1 MRSRAPGPLNLP
13 VVGVAP
19 MLRRDPINYLTNLTR
34 EYGDLVHFRVLGR
47 DTYLL
52 NHPEYIKEVLVK
64 RQNLFTKTPT
74 LQRAKRLFGE
84 GLLTSEGDFHT
95 RQRRLI
101 QPAFHRDRLR
111 KYGAIMTDYAL
122 QARERWTGG
131 GEIDMQR
138 EMMRL
143 TLGIVARAL
152 FDADVEGDAK
162 PVGEAMSELV
172 RSFRVFLLPFATLL
186 RRLPLPQNRRLDRSV
201 ATVKQIVSRII
212 QEHRREDSHNENLL
226 SALIDVRDEDGSSL
240 SDQQILDEILTLF
253 TAGHETTALALTWTW
268 YLLAH
273 EPECASK
280 FYAEIES
287 VLQGR
292 TPTFE
297 DVPNLVYT
305 DRVVAESMRL
315 RPPIWII
322 GRLAQ
327 QDFEL
332 DGISIPKGSIC
343 LMSQYLMHHD
353 ARFFPAPDRFDTERW
368 SPELRDARPKFCYF
382 PFGGG
387 ARACIGDRFAWS
399 ELILVLATV
408 AQKWRFQMASDEP
421 IRPVPRL
428 TLQPSAPVRMI
439 AVPR

>member
-1 MRSRAPGPLNLP
+1 
-13 VVGVAP
+13 
-19 MLRRDPINYLTNLTR
+19 MLRRDPINYLNRLAR
-34 EYGDLVHFRVLGR
+34 DYGDIVGFRVLGR
-47 DTYLL
+47 ETYLL

-64 RQNLFTKTPT
+64 RQNIFTKTPT
-74 LQRAKRLFGE
+74 LQRAKRFFGE
-84 GLLTSEGDFHT
+84 GLLTSEGEFHT

-101 QPAFHRDRLR
+101 QPAFHREQLQN
-111 KYGAIMTDYAL
+111 YGTIMTDYAL
-122 QARERWTGG
+122 QARERWTAG
-131 GEIDMQR
+131 GEINMQR

-172 RSFRVFLLPFATLL
+172 HSFRLFLLPFAGLI
-186 RRLPLPQNRRLDRSV
+186 RRLPLPQNRRLDRGV
-201 ATVKQIVSRII
+201 ATVKEIVSRII
-212 QEHRREDSHNENLL
+212 QEHRGGGSHNQNLL
-226 SALIDVRDEDGSSL
+226 SALISVRDEDGSSL

-268 YLLAH
+268 YLLGN
-273 EPECASK
+273 EPECAGR
-280 FYAEIES
+280 FYAEIDS

-297 DVPNLVYT
+297 DIPNLVYT

-315 RPPIWII
+315 YPPIWLI
-322 GRLAQ
+322 GRQATEA
-327 QDFEL
+327 FEL
-332 DGISIPKGSIC
+332 DGYAIPKGSIC
-343 LMSQYLMHHD
+343 LMSPYLMHHD
-353 ARFFPAPDRFDTERW
+353 ARFFPDPNRFDPDRWT
-368 SPELRDARPKFCYF
+368 PELRDARPKFCYF

-399 ELILVLATV
+399 ELILVLATI
-408 AQKWRFQMASDEP
+408 AQKWRFQAVSSAP
-421 IRPVPRL
+421 TKPVPRL